1 MFTNPIVG
9 AMEQVFAPRAPGRG
23 GSSVSGKVKGVA
35 STGIPCAA
43 FCPWRYDEIK
53 MPSKVSDVLGEKWE
67 LITHRSYLG
76 VKDSAPAHH
85 SSLTHP
91 TVRFQSRLLPFD

>member
-1 MFTNPIVG
+1 MELWSLPHVG
-9 AMEQVFAPRAPGRG
+9 EVLQ
-23 GSSVSGKVKGVA
+23 SSGKVKGVA

-43 FCPWRYDEIK
+43 FCPYRYDEVK
-53 MPSKVSDVLGEKWE
+53 MLSDVVGEKWE

-91 TVRFQSRLLPFD
+91 TVRFQNRLFPFD